1 MRRIFWIATFW
12 IFVSGLQAQVYP
24 GDANNSGKVDQADVL
39 YTGYA
44 YGSAGPA
51 RIQTGTIFEEMP
63 VSINWMQ
70 SFPNG
75 VGYAHAD
82 ANGNGQVNLSDM
94 LAVVTNFGQS
104 HATPDPVVFPTAV
117 PGMDAALTF
126 TPDLLNP
133 PLTAGS
139 IVHIAL
145 DLDYPNLP
153 TEVNGLAFEIA
164 FNKNYIQ
171 SISLNYDQDWLGGT
185 SESFRFQT
193 ISTSQTDRLKTAST
207 RYGVN
212 PTAAAGR
219 VGVLSIVIE
228 DDLITF
234 MQADSASILLEIRE
248 VMLVDDSLELQ
259 PVVTDS
265 LMLTVYNPNYLITQT
280 LTEEAADMRLLPNPV
295 RNGRVLV
302 EAPKGIERVGIF
314 NILGQPLY
322 EQEPRTPTFEIAVP
336 GSWPTGYY
344 LVRVQQSDGL
354 LREKLLYIIQ

>member
-1 MRRIFWIATFW
+1 MRKIFWIATFW
-12 IFVSGLQAQVYP
+12 IIATSLQAQVYP

-51 RIQTGTIFEEMP
+51 RIETGTIFEEMP
-63 VSINWMQ
+63 VSLDWQ
-70 SFPNG
+70 QTFPNG

-104 HATPDPVVFPTAV
+104 HSTPVPVVFPAAV

-139 IVHIAL
+139 IVNIAL

-219 VGVLSIVIE
+219 VGMLSIVIE

-234 MQADSASILLEIRE
+234 MQADSTQILLKIRE

-265 LMLTVYNPNYLITQT
+265 LMLTVYNPSFLVTQT
-280 LTEEAADMRLLPNPV
+280 AAEEAGDMRLLPNPV
-295 RNGRVLV
+295 SNGRVLV
-302 EAPKGIERVGIF
+302 GAPKDIERICVF
-314 NILGQPLY
+314 NMLGQPVY
-322 EQEPRTPTFEIAVP
+322 DQQPGTPTFELAVP

-344 LVRVQQSDGL
+344 LVRLQQSDGL
-354 LREKLLYIIQ
+354 LSEQLLYIIQ